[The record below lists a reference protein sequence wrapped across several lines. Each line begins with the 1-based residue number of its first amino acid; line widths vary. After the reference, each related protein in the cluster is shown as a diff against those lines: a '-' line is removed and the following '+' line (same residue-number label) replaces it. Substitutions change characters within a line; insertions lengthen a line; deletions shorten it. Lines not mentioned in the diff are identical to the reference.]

1 MELSIGVAAE
11 AGEKFGA
18 EVDGRV
24 GAPRVVGRVAPRKER
39 RTARRRVEN
48 GFIMCKS

>member
-11 AGEKFGA
+11 AIGKFGA

-24 GAPRVVGRVAPRKER
+24 GAPRVAGRVAPRKER
-39 RTARRRVEN
+39 RTVIRRVDK
-48 GFIMCKS
+48 GFIMCNR